1 MARLGIE
8 QLVTTPTTLNYL
20 SESAYDS
27 TKWNLGKGLIYNDGV
42 TAVDKYI
49 APDFQAI
56 RPMEESTAFAVNQ
69 IYAYNLSTTIC
80 YVFGVEALTTA
91 VATRRV
97 HLWELN
103 RKTGARSWKG
113 FITMTLLTA
122 TAHTVRN
129 FTMDVKEES
138 TGTVQ
143 TTGTALTGSGTAFA
157 TNKVAVG
164 ARIGFGSTDPSQITT
179 WYRISARGSDTGLT
193 LATSP
198 GNITA
203 GTAYVIQEFRP
214 VYTATNATTTN
225 GGTHLGKGVSI
236 EDFTPAGTTI
246 PVAVST
252 DDVKAMY
259 WLKDAGTQTNLVSA
273 GAALERD
280 TATPTSLNMYV
291 LNLTSAGNYKV
302 YLYNI
307 RAALTVATGASVS
320 AWTLTTADQA
330 FTGVG
335 SQNANLCIAT
345 TSHGL
350 GSGIKSLYFV
360 TTTRWYRAAVAN
372 ITSGNVSWQSDVIAE
387 IPTGGTSTYAATGAL
402 STIGYMPSIDAFV
415 IGSTSATGNFSYVS
429 QYVASGNQFQRQWGR
444 DFKHQDQSLK
454 DNGHPTIFSNQ
465 ILPMAFTDAGANR
478 IFVCKQGTTALN
490 NQIYVMAFGADWEY
504 ASTSQGRLISPE
516 IPTPNALK
524 YYRIFANQV
533 MYLGS
538 TTLGKTTE
546 SFRIYARTAN
556 ITTDDTTGWVLIDE
570 TNDLSGLA
578 GASSIQFAIE
588 FKTIS
593 ESCLPVRILG
603 LNLSYEDNTSD
614 SHFALSV
621 AESSLASKQFA
632 FWFATAFGGTVPT
645 LYVRLYNAVTGGL
658 LDTDDSVSQV
668 GTWEKSTDGVTYGAY
683 DSTDRANDNTY
694 IRFTPASLAD
704 GIQVRAEISQA

>member
-1 MARLGIE
+1 
-8 QLVTTPTTLNYL
+8 
-20 SESAYDS
+20 
-27 TKWNLGKGLIYNDGV
+27 
-42 TAVDKYI
+42 
-49 APDFQAI
+49 
-56 RPMEESTAFAVNQ
+56 
-69 IYAYNLSTTIC
+69 
-80 YVFGVEALTTA
+80 
-91 VATRRV
+91 
-97 HLWELN
+97 
-103 RKTGARSWKG
+103 
-113 FITMTLLTA
+113 
-122 TAHTVRN
+122 
-129 FTMDVKEES
+129 
-138 TGTVQ
+138 
-143 TTGTALTGSGTAFA
+143 
-157 TNKVAVG
+157 
-164 ARIGFGSTDPSQITT
+164 
-179 WYRISARGSDTGLT
+179 
-193 LATSP
+193 
-198 GNITA
+198 
-203 GTAYVIQEFRP
+203 
-214 VYTATNATTTN
+214 
-225 GGTHLGKGVSI
+225 
-236 EDFTPAGTTI
+236 
-246 PVAVST
+246 
-252 DDVKAMY
+252 
-259 WLKDAGTQTNLVSA
+259 
-273 GAALERD
+273 
-280 TATPTSLNMYV
+280 
-291 LNLTSAGNYKV
+291 
-302 YLYNI
+302 
-307 RAALTVATGASVS
+307 
-320 AWTLTTADQA
+320 
-330 FTGVG
+330 
-335 SQNANLCIAT
+335 
-345 TSHGL
+345 
-350 GSGIKSLYFV
+350 
-360 TTTRWYRAAVAN
+360 
-372 ITSGNVSWQSDVIAE
+372 
-387 IPTGGTSTYAATGAL
+387 
-402 STIGYMPSIDAFV
+402 MPSIDAFV